1 MIFDYLNYTIEF
13 FAQAINWMSH
23 CYITESVSLLYFI
36 IGCALLC
43 IMIGGVLI
51 R

>member
-1 MIFDYLNYTIEF
+1 MIIDYLNYTIDF

-23 CYITESVSLLYFI
+23 CYITDSVSLLYFI
-36 IGCALLC
+36 CGCALLS
-43 IMIGGVLI
+43 IIIGGILI